1 MNIFCIPENT
11 IHAMKLFIIPLN
23 ERANPC
29 KGVNS
34 RCTIRSIQR
43 QFFLDLSFGK
53 EKERGILCC
62 QVDIDEDSRDPRG
75 RGEVKGWMA
84 VQTFLSPFRI
94 VLSRV
99 CNYQAGLLLGA
110 QQHCRVEGGNK
121 KRATINSQR
130 REINVGLVFFL
141 SPRTIIFIERCAPKK
156 NEERQIDGIG
166 RGGRIYLFRRKE
178 NLEKICG
185 ESRLE

>member
-11 IHAMKLFIIPLN
+11 IHAMKLFIIPLD

-43 QFFLDLSFGK
+43 QFFSDLSFGK

-84 VQTFLSPFRI
+84 VQTFLPPFRI

-130 REINVGLVFFL
+130 WEINVEWASSFFFL
-141 SPRTIIFIERCAPKK
+141 PE
-156 NEERQIDGIG
+156 Q
-166 RGGRIYLFRRKE
+166 
-178 NLEKICG
+178 
-185 ESRLE
+185 

>member
-11 IHAMKLFIIPLN
+11 IHAMKLFIIPLD

-43 QFFLDLSFGK
+43 QFFSDLSFGK

-62 QVDIDEDSRDPRG
+62 QVDIDEDSRDPRA

-110 QQHCRVEGGNK
+110 QQRCRVGGGNK
-121 KRATINSQR
+121 KKKYCDDKFATVRSKR
-130 REINVGLVFFL
+130 RVGLVFFL
-141 SPRTIIFIERCAPKK
+141 SPRTIIFIE
-156 NEERQIDGIG
+156 N
-166 RGGRIYLFRRKE
+166 YVVHRRKT
-178 NLEKICG
+178 
-185 ESRLE
+185 RRDR